1 MANNKFMG
9 TFDSETE
16 VLRKIEELKAQGSS
30 ENDMFVM
37 ARDKDQ
43 ISMVRGRTDVD
54 YKSSE
59 GNWMDKFKGFLSG
72 DEPTREAFS
81 GMGLDSQETDRY
93 YQEVQN
99 GKILLFV
106 DREFGASYEGDAPY
120 DNSTYSN
127 TGSGRPGYVDTGAVG
142 QDGLTVDTN
151 DQNDVIFHKEHD
163 SVTSDDTTVGSRF
176 DRQETAGVGEDTG
189 TGFGLGREDASRDD
203 TFSDR
208 DSASRASFAGNDASF
223 TGNEESL
230 SEEERLRLHEERLN
244 VNKERVQ
251 TGEVNVG
258 KHVVEEEQTIEVP
271 VEREEVY
278 IERRPVN
285 EQATDANLTGDAYQE
300 GETIHVPVSE
310 ERVDVSKTDVV
321 SEEIVVGKRKVED
334 TETVRETLRH
344 EEADIDEDTNLNR
357 NNLDRD
363 KLDRDDLDRNKKDR
377 F

>member
-1 MANNKFMG
+1 
-9 TFDSETE
+9 
-16 VLRKIEELKAQGSS
+16 
-30 ENDMFVM
+30 
-37 ARDKDQ
+37 
-43 ISMVRGRTDVD
+43 
-54 YKSSE
+54 
-59 GNWMDKFKGFLSG
+59 
-72 DEPTREAFS
+72 
-81 GMGLDSQETDRY
+81 SQETDRY

-285 EQATDANLTGDAYQE
+285 EEVTPGTGGLTDKGAYDDGDS
-300 GETIHVPVSE
+300 IHVPVSE
-310 ERVDVSKTDVV
+310 ERVEVSKKDVV
-321 SEEIVVGKRKVED
+321 SEEIVVGKRKVQD
-334 TETVRETLRH
+334 TEVVNETVRR
-344 EEADIDEDTNLNR
+344 EEADIDENV
-357 NNLDRD
+357 
-363 KLDRDDLDRNKKDR
+363 KAKKDGR
-377 F
+377 TSL